1 MRRPMDRFAP
11 PPALHH
17 RLIGPLHVEAMLL
30 ADEARAYF
38 DSAGK
43 RDRARLDPVA
53 RVAFSCE
60 SLKLTTRLMHV
71 TAWLLTHRARQP
83 GELDGRIA
91 RAEVSRLGI
100 APDMDEEVLA
110 RLPDAARALVE
121 ASVDLY
127 RRVERLESAQGGTG
141 TGPARSMLDRLSA
154 SF

>member
-1 MRRPMDRFAP
+1 MDRFAP

-38 DSAGK
+38 ESVGK
-43 RDRARLDPVA
+43 RERGRLDPVA

-60 SLKLTTRLMHV
+60 SLKITTRLMHV
-71 TAWLLTHRARQP
+71 TAWLLTQRARQS
-83 GELDGRIA
+83 GELDGDRMP
-91 RAEVSRLGI
+91 RAEVSRLGA
-100 APDMDEEVLA
+100 APDTGEEVLA
-110 RLPDAARALVE
+110 MLPDGARALVE

-127 RRVERLESAQGGTG
+127 RRVERLESAQGAAG